1 MIGDLLVR
9 GGTVWTV
16 TDGVKDNCDVL
27 VSKGRIARVSPDID
41 APEGADVLEAR
52 GRIVTPGLIDCH
64 CHLGL
69 WQEGYPP
76 EEAGGNEKTD
86 SLTPHLR
93 ALDGFDPE
101 DTSFLDARRAGITTV
116 QILPGSANVVG
127 GVGSVLKTWGSY
139 ADEMVRLHPSG
150 MKAAFGENPKNLH
163 KDRGG
168 MPTTRMAV
176 AAMLRSALVDGL
188 NYGRKLEKDPDFPRD
203 LRLEGL
209 LSVLRREIPLRIHAH
224 RADDIMSA
232 VRVAEEFNLDYSIE
246 HCTEGHKVASVLGEK
261 RVMAA
266 FGPFMIFKSKLELKD
281 CAASNV
287 VSLHRAGA
295 HVSLITDYPMI
306 PVSCLMVQAAQIVRE
321 GLSREEVFRFV
332 TMNPAEHLGLADELG
347 SIEEGK
353 IGDLVIW
360 DGDPFDGTRSP
371 DVTVIDGEVVF
382 RKDGR

>member
-1 MIGDLLVR
+1 MGGNLMIREGKL
-9 GGTVWTV
+9 WTV
-16 TDGVKDNCDVL
+16 SEGVRENWDVL
-27 VSKGRIARVSPDID
+27 ISGGRIVRV
-41 APEGADVLEAR
+41 APELVPPSGVPVLEAG

-69 WQEGYPP
+69 WEEGYPP
-76 EEAGGNEKTD
+76 EESGGNERAD
-86 SLTPHLR
+86 SLTPQLR

-101 DTSFLDARRAGITTV
+101 DTSFLDARRSGITTV
-116 QILPGSANVVG
+116 QILPGSANVIG
-127 GVGSVLKTWGSY
+127 GVGTVVKTCGNY
-139 ADEMVRLHPSG
+139 ADEMVRLQPSG

-176 AAMLRSALVDGL
+176 AAMLRSALVEGE
-188 NYGRKLEKDPDFPRD
+188 NYGRMLETDPGAPRN

-209 LSVLRREIPLRIHAH
+209 LSVLRGEMPLRMHAH

-232 VRVAEEFNLDYSIE
+232 VRIAEEFGVEYSIE
-246 HCTEGHKVASVLGEK
+246 HCTEGHKIASVLGRK

-287 VSLHRAGA
+287 VPLHRAGA

-306 PVSCLMVQAAQIVRE
+306 PVSCLMVQAAQVVRA
-321 GLSREEVFRFV
+321 GLSKEEVFRFV
-332 TMNPAEHLGLADELG
+332 TINPAEHLGLADDLG
-347 SIEEGK
+347 SLEEGK

-360 DGDPFDGTRSP
+360 DGDPFDGTSSRISP
-371 DVTVIDGEVVF
+371 
-382 RKDGR
+382 